1 MHIGRGLYYNSYKSP
16 RVLLWSIGVIILVL
30 MMAIGFLGYVI
41 PFGQMSLWGATVITN
56 LLSAIPVFG
65 QDIVELI
72 YKIENL
78 TLITKDFFFFNNLSE
93 PSLYIFSN
101 MGIITTNGQTIEN
114 TFLPTIG
121 TVSPHAWKKKI
132 RKDKK
137 EYLSIPSQFIAF
149 FVGLIDG
156 DGYIQVTKTTKGF
169 ITIKLTL
176 TLSLDDLSTLEYIH
190 SVWGLGLITISKDRL
205 NPICTYRI
213 NRTDLQEVIFP
224 LLHYHKIFFLI
235 NSRRKQYNK
244 ALYILKNDVKLYD
257 EKFLNN
263 IPNEFN
269 LPDSSYE
276 YLNLNFYKNWL
287 IGFTNSEGSFLIKKN
302 NDGCFQLKQ
311 RIDTL
316 LFESFNL
323 LFKSNRKID
332 IELDKYAQF
341 SVSSKKDIQEV
352 INYFSFSGLHPL
364 VGKKNIQYFKWL
376 NDLQNSKRYKDLN
389 YPL

>member
-1 MHIGRGLYYNSYKSP
+1 M
-16 RVLLWSIGVIILVL
+16 
-30 MMAIGFLGYVI
+30 
-41 PFGQMSLWGATVITN
+41 ATVITN

-72 YKIENL
+72 NKIENL
-78 TLITKDFFFFNNLSE
+78 TLITTNLFFFNNLSE
-93 PSLYIFSN
+93 PFLYIFSN
-101 MGIITTNGQTIEN
+101 MGFIRNNGQTIV
-114 TFLPTIG
+114 TSFLPTIG
-121 TVSPHAWKKKI
+121 IVSPHALKGGKKI

-137 EYLSIPSQFIAF
+137 EYLSIPYQFIAF

-169 ITIKLTL
+169 IAIKLTL

-190 SVWGLGLITISKDRL
+190 SVLNLGLITISKDRL
-205 NPICTYRI
+205 KPTCTYKI

-235 NSRRKQYNK
+235 NARRIQYNK
-244 ALYILKNDVKLYD
+244 ALYILKNGVKLYD
-257 EKFLNN
+257 EIYLNN
-263 IPNEFN
+263 IPNEIN
-269 LPDSSYE
+269 LPESSYE
-276 YLNLNFYKNWL
+276 YLHLNFYKNWL

-311 RIDTL
+311 RNDGSATL
-316 LFESFNL
+316 LFESFNF
-323 LFKSNRKID
+323 LFKSNIKID
-332 IELDKYAQF
+332 IEPDKYAQF

-352 INYFSFSGLHPL
+352 INLFSFSGLHPL
-364 VGKKNIQYFKWL
+364 VGKKNIEYFKWL
-376 NDLQNSKRYKDLN
+376 NDLQNSKRYKNLN